1 MDAASDAGLQAPA
14 VDRARDGWASRRSI
28 GRLLCVIIPV
38 AVWFM
43 PLELEPVTK
52 HGLAIASF
60 MILAW
65 ATEAM
70 EAALAGFVGCYLFWV
85 LKVVKFNVAFSG
97 FAQETAWFL
106 FGALL
111 FGVMATKFGLARR
124 LAYFVMRHVGVTYSR
139 ILLGL
144 ILTDFLLTPIVPS
157 GLARVAIMAA
167 VAIGVTE
174 AFGLGRGSNLG
185 RSMFLIIT
193 YTAGLFDKMIIAGA
207 GAITA
212 RDRIMTFGQVDVPWS
227 TWFLAYLPCDILTI
241 LAAWR
246 IMLWL
251 YPPERPAIDG
261 GTAYVEEQ
269 TKKSGPW
276 TSGEKR
282 AALLLGLAVALWI
295 TDFLHPISPAMI
307 GLGIGLLALLPG
319 VGVLDTE
326 DMRRLNFLPVF
337 FIAAALSM
345 GEVLSVTKG
354 LGLLTDIMFS
364 WMAPLMT
371 NVFVTTIVLY
381 WTAFVYHIFLA
392 SEISMLSTSIP
403 LLMGFAKSHGFNPLQ
418 IGMIWTFA
426 AGGKL
431 FAYQS
436 GVLIVGYSYGYFA
449 ARDLLRLGFALTIVE
464 FLIVLVLVPYYWPL
478 IGIK

>member
-1 MDAASDAGLQAPA
+1 
-14 VDRARDGWASRRSI
+14 
-28 GRLLCVIIPV
+28 
-38 AVWFM
+38 
-43 PLELEPVTK
+43 
-52 HGLAIASF
+52 
-60 MILAW
+60 
-65 ATEAM
+65 
-70 EAALAGFVGCYLFWV
+70 
-85 LKVVKFNVAFSG
+85 
-97 FAQETAWFL
+97 
-106 FGALL
+106 
-111 FGVMATKFGLARR
+111 
-124 LAYFVMRHVGVTYSR
+124 
-139 ILLGL
+139 
-144 ILTDFLLTPIVPS
+144 
-157 GLARVAIMAA
+157 
-167 VAIGVTE
+167 
-174 AFGLGRGSNLG
+174 
-185 RSMFLIIT
+185 
-193 YTAGLFDKMIIAGA
+193 
-207 GAITA
+207 
-212 RDRIMTFGQVDVPWS
+212 VDVSWS

-246 IMLWL
+246 IALWL
-251 YPPERPAIDG
+251 YPPEKPAIDG

-295 TDFLHPISPAMI
+295 TDFLHPISSAMI
-307 GLGIGLLALLPG
+307 ALGIGLLALLPG

-403 LLMGFAKSHGFNPLQ
+403 LLMSFAKSHGFNPLQ

-436 GVLIVGYSYGYFA
+436 GVLIVGYSYGYFG